1 MEQVKLMAD
10 AFAAALVVEVL
21 IRIFKWIRNKNKDP

>member
-1 MEQVKLMAD
+1 MVD

-21 IRIFKWIRNKNKDP
+21 IRTFKWWVSKNERGP

>member
-1 MEQVKLMAD
+1 MEDIKLLTD
-10 AFAAALVVEVL
+10 ALAAALVVEVL

>member
-1 MEQVKLMAD
+1 MENVKLLTD

-21 IRIFKWIRNKNKDP
+21 LRIFKWIRNKNKDP